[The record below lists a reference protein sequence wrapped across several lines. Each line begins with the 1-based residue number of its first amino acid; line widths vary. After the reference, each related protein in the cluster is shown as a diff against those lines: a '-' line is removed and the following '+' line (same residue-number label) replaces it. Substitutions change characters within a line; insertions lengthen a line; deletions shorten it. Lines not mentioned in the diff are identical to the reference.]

1 MREVSVIMR
10 IGIEMAISMILIV
23 AGVSIVFSVYA
34 TAVTVGEAKQYH
46 HRVVSLLEN
55 SNYAE
60 ENCTKFTEQAEEDD
74 YVLQIEKLEKNGVAM
89 EKTTLTY
96 KISLPFLN
104 ENKEY
109 QVVGYSV
116 LRGGV

>member
-1 MREVSVIMR
+1 MR
-10 IGIEMAISMILIV
+10 IGIEIAVSIILIA

-60 ENCTKFTEQAEEDD
+60 ENCRKFMKQAKEDQYRLD
-74 YVLQIEKLEKNGVAM
+74 IKEMVKDGVAM
-89 EKTTLTY
+89 EKTTLVY
-96 KISLPFLN
+96 QISLPFLK
-104 ENKEY
+104 ESKEY
-109 QVVGYSV
+109 KVVGYSV
-116 LRGGV
+116 LRGGI